1 MQLVK
6 NLIDT
11 YMQSTI
17 SQIHQ
22 GIKSIK
28 HKFQVSR
35 KETEERREAEEKGNK
50 VEEKGNIHQLRE
62 DRRRPASGRSWS
74 CVRDSA

>member
-1 MQLVK
+1 MQSVK

-22 GIKSIK
+22 GIKSIN
-28 HKFQVSR
+28 HEFQVSR
-35 KETEERREAEEKGNK
+35 KETEEKYREKVNRGRGERQRRKETK
-50 VEEKGNIHQLRE
+50 
-62 DRRRPASGRSWS
+62 
-74 CVRDSA
+74 

>member
-1 MQLVK
+1 MNNLDKKQGRISRHTLYISICMQSVK

-22 GIKSIK
+22 GIKSIN
-28 HKFQVSR
+28 HEFQVSG
-35 KETEERREAEEKGNK
+35 KETDENYREKGNRG
-50 VEEKGNIHQLRE
+50 EERMGEIK
-62 DRRRPASGRSWS
+62 
-74 CVRDSA
+74 